1 MFFNQFGTLLSFVY
15 EQHLS
20 IAALLD
26 LLSCLLRQAAWP
38 WGSSSKRNVGHYG
51 EQSAAHKFPV
61 QLMGISELPGE
72 YLFALGSFA
81 ITSFGTSTAAV
92 GLLYLFWSLQIKM
105 LIDCEGEEG
114 SEGGDENYKRI
125 VNSA

>member
-1 MFFNQFGTLLSFVY
+1 
-15 EQHLS
+15 
-20 IAALLD
+20 
-26 LLSCLLRQAAWP
+26 
-38 WGSSSKRNVGHYG
+38 VGHYG

-92 GLLYLFWSLQIKM
+92 GLLYLF
-105 LIDCEGEEG
+105 
-114 SEGGDENYKRI
+114 
-125 VNSA
+125 